1 MNLATIIRTAA
12 LAEGSALPA
21 VLPPALGLGPSGSP
35 KLAPRGLTPKA
46 SPRPYCSAHNPMTTH
61 RSIAAPPPPQ
71 PRLQVTPS
79 PAQSRFG
86 SGLVVAPGRVPTST
100 SPGW

>member
-61 RSIAAPPPPQ
+61 RSIAAPPPP
-71 PRLQVTPS
+71 PNPDCK
-79 PAQSRFG
+79 
-86 SGLVVAPGRVPTST
+86 
-100 SPGW
+100 